1 MNNKTLLLIVA
12 AILLLVGIFKPN
24 LSVVPNTPSVPSV
37 NVAAPSDPEVKEVCS
52 EVISILQKGKSSD
65 ALRLSSLYMDIAT
78 LIELDGENEVIKT
91 TEDIRQ
97 ANSLSGLLLRL
108 DIKGKYENLSE
119 ATTKVIKTGIGDDD
133 VSLDPELRKKASES
147 FRALAWACKEGS
159 K

>member
-1 MNNKTLLLIVA
+1 MNNKTLLLVLA
-12 AILLLVGIFKPN
+12 VILLLVGIFKPN
-24 LSVVPNTPSVPSV
+24 LSVVPNTPSIPTT
-37 NVAAPSDPEVKEVCS
+37 NIIAPTNPELKEACT

-65 ALRLSSLYMDIAT
+65 SLRLSSLYMDIAT

-108 DIKGKYENLSE
+108 DIKGKYENLPD
-119 ATTKVIKTGIGDDD
+119 ATTKVIKTGIGDND
-133 VSLDPELRKKASES
+133 VSLDPELRKKAAES

>member
-1 MNNKTLLLIVA
+1 MNKTVLLIIA
-12 AILLLVGIFKPN
+12 GILLVIGLFKPN
-24 LSVVPNTPSVPSV
+24 LSVVPDTPFAPSV
-37 NVAAPSDPEVKEVCS
+37 NVVAPSDPEMKEACL
-52 EVISILQKGKSSD
+52 EVISILEKGKSSD

-78 LIELDGENEVIKT
+78 LIELDGEDEVIKT

-97 ANSLSGLLLRL
+97 ANSLSGLLLKL
-108 DIKGKYENLSE
+108 DIKGKYPNL
-119 ATTKVIKTGIGDDD
+119 AVAAKKVIVTGIGDDD